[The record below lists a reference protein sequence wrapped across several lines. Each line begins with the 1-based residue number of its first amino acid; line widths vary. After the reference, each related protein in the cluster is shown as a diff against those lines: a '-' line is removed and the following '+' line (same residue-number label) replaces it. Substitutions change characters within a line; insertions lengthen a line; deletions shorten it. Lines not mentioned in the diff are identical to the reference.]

1 MTKFEELIDII
12 TRNKNKN
19 KGKNESLKQEEDQ
32 QEDEIEV
39 AGSEPTKRPIISFG
53 DDQTDMDLIDQLYF
67 KPKHK
72 PLEGQFADRWD
83 LLDLL

>member
-1 MTKFEELIDII
+1 MKARKFDVTCALSVFIVQIHNRIYPNRFDV
-12 TRNKNKN
+12 TCALPGRSK
-19 KGKNESLKQEEDQ
+19 
-32 QEDEIEV
+32 
-39 AGSEPTKRPIISFG
+39 
-53 DDQTDMDLIDQLYF
+53 DMDLIVQLYF

>member
-1 MTKFEELIDII
+1 MTKFEELVDII

-19 KGKNESLKQEEDQ
+19 KNDKTKSSNSKDEDQ
-32 QEDEIEV
+32 EIEV
-39 AGSEPTKRPIISFG
+39 AGSESTKKPIISFG

-67 KPKHK
+67 KGKHK

-83 LLDLL
+83 D